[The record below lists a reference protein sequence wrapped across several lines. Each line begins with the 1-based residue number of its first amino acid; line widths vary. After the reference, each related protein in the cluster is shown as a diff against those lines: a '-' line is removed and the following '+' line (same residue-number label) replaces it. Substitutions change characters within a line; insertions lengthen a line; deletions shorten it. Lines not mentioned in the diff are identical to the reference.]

1 MKVTIDYNRCMGD
14 RQCSE
19 MCPAVFEYDE
29 GKTEARVRVAVVPPE
44 LEERVRQTAAKCDTE
59 AITIEE

>member
-1 MKVTIDYNRCMGD
+1 MKVTIDYDRCMGD
-14 RQCSE
+14 RQCSD
-19 MCPAVFEYDE
+19 MCPEVFEYDE
-29 GKTEARVRVAVVPPE
+29 GKTEARVRVDVVPPE

>member
-1 MKVTIDYNRCMGD
+1 MRCVLKYLNMM
-14 RQCSE
+14 RE
-19 MCPAVFEYDE
+19 RLKAL
-29 GKTEARVRVAVVPPE
+29 VRVEFVPPE

>member
-1 MKVTIDYNRCMGD
+1 MGD

-19 MCPAVFEYDE
+19 MCPEVFEYDE
-29 GKTEARVRVAVVPPE
+29 GKTEARVCVDVVPPE